1 MDNDDLAGDGHEINE
16 ESLRGEPADR
26 ADMAVDDEPVVDE
39 FGVVQSIG
47 PIDVGELV
55 YRARD
60 ELEAGPAGAALARMA
75 HDAPAPAEAELLT
88 LRYLAASRAR
98 DELAMADIAQ
108 LIGEPTLIGN
118 LIKLVAAAWME
129 LSYDPDQIL
138 ASLTSYALTDI
149 CGSPADG

>member
-1 MDNDDLAGDGHEINE
+1 MGNDLTDDGHQSNDESRE
-16 ESLRGEPADR
+16 ESSA
-26 ADMAVDDEPVVDE
+26 PVVDE
-39 FGVVQSIG
+39 FGVVQRIGSIS
-47 PIDVGELV
+47 VGELV
-55 YRARD
+55 YRATD

-75 HDAPAPAEAELLT
+75 HDAPGPAEAELLT

-108 LIGEPTLIGN
+108 LVGEPALIGN

-138 ASLTSYALTDI
+138 ASLTSFALTDI
-149 CGSPADG
+149 CGSPAD